1 LTRKKSWKASMNLTF
16 KKFHECFEALEIFD
30 NEIPNDAPVG
40 EFLIVKGVRSFADW
54 TLVPLRSVNILT
66 GPNSSGKSTLLEI
79 ISSLNRGTFEKKL
92 RQLAESSS
100 KSTFVGFSVDFGSL
114 AKKRHDPD
122 WFKSSV
128 GFDSLMRIGEKFNLN
143 AEDKFKGKRL
153 TLLAE
158 SKGEDWPFDI
168 YIYVDNRCV
177 AFTRIDQ
184 NPDDI
189 ASKQYL
195 KIASEFWQM
204 QFNEKF
210 ADELKSQ
217 LLGLPYPIRPKIRL
231 NAELAQKDLIDCQW
245 IVLDFSEGMS
255 TFLAEGPSIQFDRYL
270 SDPEE
275 ASYALIC
282 VYIAFVKPFL
292 VIERF
297 SGDTVPGIRP
307 ISSPKELT
315 FHFQAGKLNDQI
327 LSNLEQTT
335 NGTASAFEDIAGTLA
350 RNELGLNS
358 FKSGK
363 KLVSEINTW
372 MHQILN
378 GFHKLAYRSR
388 VHALAEK
395 KHPWSRHRKWKG
407 MHYVRYEVEFFLIDK
422 SKRELTLSDVGTGVS
437 QLLPVISSIIGGNKN
452 LYSQPELHLHP
463 KAQAVLG
470 DLFIFGLQRNR
481 EINKKHPGVPVR
493 GVTLE
498 THSEHLILRV
508 LRRVKEGS
516 ESSKGL
522 SISNRDVSLISVNPE
537 SGGSSLHW
545 IRIDQTVDFID
556 VWPNGCL
563 VHRFEEIFF
572 SSIE

>member
-1 LTRKKSWKASMNLTF
+1 MNLTF

-30 NEIPNDAPVG
+30 NEIPDDSPLG
-40 EFLIVKGVRSFADW
+40 EFLIVKGIRSFADW
-54 TLVPLRSVNILT
+54 TMVPLRSINILT
-66 GPNSSGKSTLLEI
+66 GPNSSGKSTLLEV
-79 ISSLNRGTFEKKL
+79 ISSLNRFRFEKKL
-92 RQLAESSS
+92 KQIAESSS
-100 KSTFVGFSVDFGSL
+100 KSTFIGFSVDFGLL
-114 AKKRHDPD
+114 ANKSHDPD
-122 WFKSSV
+122 CFRSSV
-128 GFDSLMRIGEKFNLN
+128 GFDFLLRIGEKFNLN
-143 AEDKFKGKRL
+143 AEDKFQRRRL
-153 TLLAE
+153 TFLAE

-168 YIYVDNRCV
+168 YIYVDRRCV

-184 NPDDI
+184 NPDDV

-195 KIASEFWQM
+195 KIADEFWQM
-204 QFNEKF
+204 QFKDEF

-217 LLGLPYPIRPKIRL
+217 LSSLPYPIRPKIRL
-231 NAELAQKDLIDCQW
+231 NAELAQKDLSDCQW
-245 IVLDFSEGMS
+245 IVLDFSEGTS
-255 TFLAEGPSIQFDRYL
+255 TFLTEGPSIQFDRYL

-297 SGDTVPGIRP
+297 GGDTMPGIRP

-315 FHFQAGKLNDQI
+315 FNFQAGKLSDQV

-335 NGTASAFEDIAGTLA
+335 SGTANAFDDIAETLA
-350 RNELGLNS
+350 RNELGLHS
-358 FKSGK
+358 FSSGK
-363 KLVSEINTW
+363 KLVSEINAW
-372 MHQILN
+372 MHRILN
-378 GFHKLAYRSR
+378 DSHSLAYRSR
-388 VHALAEK
+388 VHTLEEK
-395 KHPWSRHRKWKG
+395 KHPWSRHKKWRG
-407 MHYVRYEVEFFLIDK
+407 MHYVRFEIEFFLVSK
-422 SKRELTLSDVGTGVS
+422 SKSELTFSDVGTGVS

-463 KAQAVLG
+463 KAQAILG

-508 LRRVKEGS
+508 LRRVKEGAQS
-516 ESSKGL
+516 TKGL
-522 SISNRDVSLISVNPE
+522 TISNRDVSLIYIDPD

-545 IRIDQTVDFID
+545 IRIDQRGEFID
-556 VWPNGCL
+556 VWPSGFF
-563 VHRFEEIFF
+563 VDRFEDIFF
-572 SSIE
+572 SSNE